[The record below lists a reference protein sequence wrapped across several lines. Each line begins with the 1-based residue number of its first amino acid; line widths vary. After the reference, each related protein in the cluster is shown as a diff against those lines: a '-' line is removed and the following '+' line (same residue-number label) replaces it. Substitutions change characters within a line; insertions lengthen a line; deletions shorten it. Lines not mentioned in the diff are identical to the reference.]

1 MKYKINNNDGIAFVM
16 VILLLAL
23 VGSLATAMLIM
34 NSSNIDLASD
44 ATARSKAFYAAEGG
58 VNYLDLKL
66 DKFYK
71 DNIVGE
77 GIFSAE
83 KIEDKLKEMQVE
95 IKKDNLKIDN
105 FDIIID
111 FNTGVDKDD
120 SIYVYEI
127 IADNGSESETIKVQY
142 RIEHL
147 IDYFKYSRFANKINI
162 SGNSSFENVDD
173 NSFGTYETAYSKWSS
188 SSSYFNGELIVH
200 NNKVYVSKDDYSKGE
215 AVEPG
220 EDNWNNYWQ
229 IDNSFK
235 EWVEGDSYKSRAKV
249 IYNNEIYTSKTKE
262 NKSKPGTNG
271 GWELNNPDL
280 AKEELSLAK
289 DKVDYNQSA
298 LPDPEDENNQEYMDK
313 IIEEFKGKL
322 EDESGYTYEDD
333 QGGYPEWSRKS
344 YSPSTK
350 DKIIYDGKVYK
361 VTKQDSDWVWRNNGW
376 FGGYWEKITLPQPKP
391 QPDIEPDSED
401 YNGWRDYW
409 VEMNAGQSFIDNYSS
424 YDHNNSGKGNYVYID
439 GDLTPNESESIQFSK
454 PDEVLHIL
462 VDGKISPYARL
473 ELKGDANIIFYTT
486 ADQVSFKNGEIMWYS
501 NQEINLGYFAPFA
514 KYEKYGKENKYDSNY
529 ASSMIFNEITLRNE
543 NVRKVNTFNKDSL
556 LREGID
562 PTIAQLTRSFGDP
575 DYDIENAGSGP
586 TRVNWSVE

>member
-1 MKYKINNNDGIAFVM
+1 MKKFNNNDGIALIM

-23 VGSLATAMLIM
+23 VGSLATAMMLM
-34 NSSNIDLASD
+34 YSSNINLVQDSV
-44 ATARSKAFYAAEGG
+44 ARSQAFYAAEGG

-66 DKFYK
+66 NKFYQN
-71 DNIVGE
+71 NIVGKSF
-77 GIFSAE
+77 FSAE
-83 KIEDKLKEMQVE
+83 KIEEKLENLQDD
-95 IKKDNLKIDN
+95 IKNDNLKIDN
-105 FDIIID
+105 FDIVID

-200 NNKVYVSKDDYSKGE
+200 NNKVYVSKGDYSKGE

-249 IYNNEIYTSKTKE
+249 IYNNEIYTSKTKD

-271 GWELNNPDL
+271 DWELNNPDL
-280 AKEELSLAK
+280 AKEGFANG
-289 DKVDYNQSA
+289 KVDYTQSA
-298 LPDPEDENNQEYMDK
+298 LPDPEDPKSDEYMEN
-313 IIEEFKGKL
+313 IVEEFKSRL
-322 EDESGYTYEDD
+322 DEENGYIYEDD
-333 QGGYPEWSRKS
+333 QFDTWTNKEYEEGE
-344 YSPSTK
+344 TVFFN
-350 DKIIYDGKVYK
+350 DKAYRANFDLG
-361 VTKQDSDWVWRNNGW
+361 R
-376 FGGYWEKITLPQPKP
+376 FGGFFSKYEPSESLGRVAWTEITYKKAAEK
-391 QPDIEPDSED
+391 
-401 YNGWRDYW
+401 
-409 VEMNAGQSFIDNYSS
+409 FIDNY
-424 YDHNNSGKGNYVYID
+424 DHNAHNNSGKGNYIYID
-439 GDLTPNESESIQFSK
+439 GDLTLSQSKSIRFSK
-454 PDEVLHIL
+454 PDEVIHIL
-462 VDGKISPYARL
+462 VNGEISPDAIL
-473 ELKGDANIIFYTT
+473 TLKGDANIIFYTT
-486 ADQVSFKNGEIMWYS
+486 SEIVSFDDDGYITFDS
-501 NQEINLGYFAPFA
+501 SVNLAYFAPFA
-514 KYEKYGKENKYDSNY
+514 KFTSDGFNGWYG
-529 ASSMIFNEITLRNE
+529 SSMLFNEIDLIDQNISRVKTYSEDNP
-543 NVRKVNTFNKDSL
+543 

-575 DYDIENAGSGP
+575 DYNIDNTGP
-586 TRVNWSVE
+586 TRLNWSVE